1 MVHSIN
7 FKTAELLYSP
17 KLINLCICNSSSFCS
32 QLYLFY
38 IYTPEVT
45 HSLLNVAS
53 CEVRHSYREKMQNM
67 VSNLLSLK
75 KKKSK
80 AKAQSERAFV
90 ATAEVS
96 KTKFVDAAHIFQYV
110 LNNSSKI
117 NQSPFAVFLL
127 HQVFSEK

>member
-75 KKKSK
+75 KKK
-80 AKAQSERAFV
+80 AKQKHSQRGLLLLQQKSARLSLWMRH
-90 ATAEVS
+90 T
-96 KTKFVDAAHIFQYV
+96 
-110 LNNSSKI
+110 SS
-117 NQSPFAVFLL
+117 NTF
-127 HQVFSEK
+127 